1 MDPAEPDWIL
11 VLLWSWIYISCYA
24 ETKKKQNLSSQ
35 LLLMHYLMIFYFLK
49 QFCFKIL
56 ESNIQNNSK
65 SQINFRI
72 LQWKHPFKLTQ
83 TKDSVCVSEGTY
95 LIIFWNFILINY
107 IMYLTESRYTGLFI
121 FKILWNCLYGW
132 DSIYLPHFKQ
142 RSVF

>member
-56 ESNIQNNSK
+56 ESNIQKQFKESN
-65 SQINFRI
+65 QFQNFAM
-72 LQWKHPFKLTQ
+72 KT
-83 TKDSVCVSEGTY
+83 
-95 LIIFWNFILINY
+95 
-107 IMYLTESRYTGLFI
+107 
-121 FKILWNCLYGW
+121 
-132 DSIYLPHFKQ
+132 SIQ
-142 RSVF
+142 VDTD